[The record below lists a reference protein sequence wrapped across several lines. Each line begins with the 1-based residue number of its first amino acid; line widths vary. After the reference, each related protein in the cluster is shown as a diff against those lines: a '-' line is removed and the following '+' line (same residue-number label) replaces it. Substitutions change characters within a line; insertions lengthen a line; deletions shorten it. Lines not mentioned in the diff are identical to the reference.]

1 MSRARHPVSGST
13 REGPAP
19 VEKSTDMQRL
29 TLQVQHRLNNPLAA
43 LLAETQLLG
52 MDQTLGLEQ
61 QEAVERVVDLVR
73 RVIALVRD
81 LDAGPS
87 AADLL

>member
-1 MSRARHPVSGST
+1 MSRARQPVSGGT
-13 REGPAP
+13 REGSAPA
-19 VEKSTDMQRL
+19 EKSTDLQRL
-29 TLQVQHRLNNPLAA
+29 TSRVQHRLNNPLAA

-81 LDAGPS
+81 LDAGPPD
-87 AADLL
+87 ADPL